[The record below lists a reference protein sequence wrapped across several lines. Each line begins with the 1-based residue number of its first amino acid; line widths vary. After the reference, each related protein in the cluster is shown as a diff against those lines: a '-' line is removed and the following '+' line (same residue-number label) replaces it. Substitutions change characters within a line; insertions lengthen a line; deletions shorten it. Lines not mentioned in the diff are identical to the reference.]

1 MVIMSVKL
9 NKKILK
15 TVILCIAIAIIIIAF
30 FISMSSLS
38 DAAFGEHSTP
48 QVVDTVQSANSN
60 VKDLKSKVESN
71 ADRIAYCNL
80 LGLNVTQEP
89 NEVMEVRIPDEFD
102 DVYQNYNEMQKKNG
116 FDLSKYKGKNVKRWN
131 YTVCNYPDHEEGT
144 VEINL
149 LVYKNKVIGGDICSV
164 KIDGFMTGL
173 KGIA

>member
-38 DAAFGEHSTP
+38 DATFGEHSTP

-89 NEVMEVRIPDEFD
+89 NEVMEVRIPDE
-102 DVYQNYNEMQKKNG
+102 DVY
-116 FDLSKYKGKNVKRWN
+116 KRQ
-131 YTVCNYPDHEEGT
+131 VPRR
-144 VEINL
+144 
-149 LVYKNKVIGGDICSV
+149 
-164 KIDGFMTGL
+164 
-173 KGIA
+173 